1 LFIEGAVVDYRPG
14 IDAERHVWD
23 HVKPLFSQR
32 DSFGFLHFPMFKENH
47 SEKREIDIL
56 LMDRMLGATVIEV
69 KGLTI
74 DNIVGIQGHKWLYED
89 WYSNQGE
96 PYNQAMQQL
105 NMLCDDIEK
114 KALLYRSFTKRA
126 VVALPYITSSQ
137 WMERG
142 FHRLLTNPPILFKDD
157 FEQGKWVR
165 KLEGMEV
172 YKARKPMNDHK
183 WLALKKHFY
192 IKELEKIN
200 PGQERSYSRLYLFHD
215 KKAFLME
222 KEAIEALMR
231 EGVKIYLFTTFP
243 LEKAWL
249 DTFKSF
255 RKEFQLQV
263 FITDRWNESLETVVI
278 KDGKGDAAF
287 LKDVLAPNF
296 PDFNY
301 GQFTAA
307 HTPPSN
313 HLMIT
318 AGAGTGKTYVMI
330 DRILYLVEMAD
341 ITLKD
346 IVMITFTNASTS
358 EMKERLQNRLL
369 TMFKLT
375 GKTKYLLLAEDVK
388 NMQISTIH
396 SFSKTILTQLAH
408 ELGFGRNMKQRS
420 FIRKKKEIIEKLSDE
435 YFKIHPITDLVSLK
449 LNHYEVVNLINRFWD
464 EMEKKGLTRE
474 EIQGLE
480 WGKVIDEKY
489 TVLHNLFKYV
499 FSRSETMLEDVKKK
513 ENAIDMGDLIRKL
526 KLFTRDGNKMLQLE
540 TEKYLFV
547 DEFQDSDNTQIELVA
562 SLQSLLSYK
571 LFVVG
576 DVKQSIYRF
585 RGADYT
591 SFKRLEGFSKKS
603 EQSAFVPIY
612 LNQNYRTTRSL
623 LNELDKLF
631 SVWGQKRWG
640 KGRNRQSLLPYS
652 QEDRLVGMD
661 TNSAENEF
669 CIIESKAKELEV
681 NTIREIQ
688 DTFQYVDKLSEE
700 ENKKIALIVRTNKQA
715 LEVREWCDRAK
726 IGTVQNLDGTF
737 FKSDAVLHFKMLL
750 DALMY
755 PHEGTHMI
763 NVLQSPY
770 FGYSIPSRLLV
781 PFKGNGEKIIKF
793 LRVHLEGDFD
803 CYLDDLRSLP
813 AMAVIQKVIS
823 EKGLLRNVEKFYKSS
838 IDNDS
843 TLKNAIKQY
852 EKNLFHLLNLIQQQ
866 FNSMNGTLWTLHEW
880 LSLQI
885 RVNRT
890 ENEPMIEA
898 EVGAVEITTVH
909 RSKGLEYHT
918 VIIPKVGHK
927 FSSDRTAFYVQDEKE
942 IEGQHRVIGWSI
954 KGHTEND
961 QYSSLN
967 SYEEFEV
974 EREETRL
981 LYVAMT
987 RAKKRLILMMPKR
1000 VQELTWGS
1008 LLDQAI
1014 KGVHH
1019 EDKTLHL

>member
-1 LFIEGAVVDYRPG
+1 MFIEGTVVDYRPG
-14 IDAERHVWD
+14 IDAERLVWD
-23 HVKPLFSQR
+23 HVKSLFSKR
-32 DSFGFLHFPMFKENH
+32 DSFGFLHFPMFKKNH

-56 LMDRMLGATVIEV
+56 LLDREFGATVIEV
-69 KGLTI
+69 KGITI

-89 WYSNQGE
+89 FYTKQGE

-126 VVALPYITSSQ
+126 VVALPYITSTQ
-137 WMERG
+137 WKEKG
-142 FHRLLTNPPILFKDD
+142 FDELLTNPPILFKDD
-157 FEQGKWVR
+157 FIQGTWVR
-165 KLEGMEV
+165 KLDGMEV
-172 YKARKPMNDHK
+172 YKARKPLNDHK
-183 WLALKKHFY
+183 WLLLKKHFY
-192 IKELEKIN
+192 IKEHEEMNL
-200 PGQERSYSRLYLFHD
+200 GQKRSYSRLYLFHH
-215 KKAFLME
+215 KQNFLRE
-222 KEAIEALMR
+222 KEAIEASMR

-255 RKEFQLQV
+255 RKDFQFQV
-263 FITDRWNESLETVVI
+263 FVTDKWKGPLETVVM
-278 KDGKGDAAF
+278 KDGKGDVGF
-287 LKDVLAPNF
+287 LKDFLAPAF

-307 HTPPSN
+307 HTLPSN

-341 ITLKD
+341 ITMKD
-346 IVMITFTNASTS
+346 IVMITFTNSSTN
-358 EMKERLQNRLL
+358 EMKERLQKKLL
-369 TMFKLT
+369 TMFELT

-408 ELGFGRNMKQRS
+408 ELGFGRNMKLRS
-420 FIRKKKEIIEKLSDE
+420 FIKKKKEIIERLADE
-435 YFKIHPITDLVSLK
+435 YFKIHPITDLISLK
-449 LNHYEVVNLINRFWD
+449 FNHYEVVNLMNNFWD
-464 EMEKKGLTRE
+464 EMEKKGLTKE
-474 EIQGLE
+474 EIQKLE
-480 WGKVIDEKY
+480 WGMAIDERY
-489 TVLHNLFKYV
+489 TILHNLFKYV
-499 FSRSETMLEDVKKK
+499 FTRCETMLEIEKKK

-526 KLFTRDGNKMLQLE
+526 KLFTRDGDKMKQLE

-562 SLQSLLSYK
+562 NLQILLDYK

-591 SFKRLEGFSKKS
+591 SFERLKEFAKKNN
-603 EQSAFVPIY
+603 QSGFVPIS
-612 LNQNYRTTRSL
+612 LNQNYRTTKSL

-631 SVWGQKRWG
+631 LVWGQKRWG
-640 KGRNRQSLLPYS
+640 KGGNLQSLLPYS
-652 QEDRLVGMD
+652 QEDRLIGMD
-661 TNSAENEF
+661 IDSEDNEF
-669 CIIESKAKELEV
+669 CTIESKAKELEV
-681 NTIREIQ
+681 NTVLEIQ
-688 DTFQYVDKLSEE
+688 NAFQHVEKLSEK

-715 LEVREWCDRAK
+715 LEVLKWCDRAK
-726 IGTVQNLDGTF
+726 LGTVQNLDGTF

-755 PHEGTHMI
+755 PHEATHMV

-770 FGYSIPSRLLV
+770 FGYSIPGKLLV
-781 PFKGNGEKIIKF
+781 PFKGDDEKIIKF
-793 LRVHLEGDFD
+793 LRSHLEGDFD
-803 CYLDDLRSLP
+803 CYLEDLRLLP
-813 AMAVIQKVIS
+813 ATAVIQKVIS
-823 EKGLLRNVEKFYKSS
+823 EKGLLRNVEGFYKSS
-838 IDNDS
+838 IDNEN
-843 TLKNAIKQY
+843 TLRNAIKQY
-852 EKNLFHLLNLIQQQ
+852 EKNLFHLVNLIQQQ
-866 FNSMNGTLWTLHEW
+866 FDSMNGTLWRLHEW

-890 ENEPMIEA
+890 ENEPMIKTES
-898 EVGAVEITTVH
+898 GAVEITTVH

-927 FSSDRTAFYVQDEKE
+927 FTSDRTTFYVQDEKE
-942 IEGQHRVIGWSI
+942 MEGHQRMVGWSI
-954 KGHTEND
+954 KEHTEND
-961 QYSSLN
+961 RYSSLN
-967 SYEEFEV
+967 SYEKFEV

-987 RAKKRLILMMPKR
+987 RAKKRLILLMPKR
-1000 VQELTWGS
+1000 VQDFTWGF

-1014 KGVHH
+1014 KGAHN
-1019 EDKTLHL
+1019 EDKSLHL